1 MLISISFINIRILF
15 YFLFCG
21 VLKKKKKKIQYTR
34 KDIRHDRDEIIAPMI
49 ITILKSIPCYS
60 TVILTNYIYFTT
72 STSIS

>member
-34 KDIRHDRDEIIAPMI
+34 KDIRHDRDEINCANDN
-49 ITILKSIPCYS
+49 
-60 TVILTNYIYFTT
+60 NYIKVYAMLFNGDPN
-72 STSIS
+72 